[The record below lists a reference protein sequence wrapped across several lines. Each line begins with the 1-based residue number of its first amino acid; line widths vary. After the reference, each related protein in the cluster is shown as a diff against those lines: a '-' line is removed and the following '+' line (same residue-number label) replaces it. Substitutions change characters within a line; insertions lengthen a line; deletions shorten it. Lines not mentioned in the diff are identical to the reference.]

1 MKSRLIIYNVGI
13 FFGYVMSSYPVGTS
27 LWIASTIAGAMTVS
41 IVDQLIEKWNAAK
54 AKPVTK
60 EEGAVEYKCSP
71 CGGTGFVV
79 AYLNGKRLQ
88 GSRTCLYCK
97 GSGWKPIKGERA

>member
-13 FFGYVMSSYPVGTS
+13 FFGYVMSSYPVGTT

-60 EEGAVEYKCSP
+60 EEGALERQCSP
-71 CGGTGFVV
+71 CKGTGLI
-79 AYLNGKRLQ
+79 YGTKREP
-88 GSRTCLYCK
+88 RTCLYCK
-97 GSGWKPIKGERA
+97 GIGWKRVEAKSTRD